1 MQTELDLYLDFRSKK
16 LTYNQLMARN
26 FQRKGISDY
35 VVLDDIKDKFPRAE
49 KTKSPIK
56 ESKVVQ

>member
-1 MQTELDLYLDFRSKK
+1 
-16 LTYNQLMARN
+16 MARN

-56 ESKVVQ
+56 ESKVVQQAKI